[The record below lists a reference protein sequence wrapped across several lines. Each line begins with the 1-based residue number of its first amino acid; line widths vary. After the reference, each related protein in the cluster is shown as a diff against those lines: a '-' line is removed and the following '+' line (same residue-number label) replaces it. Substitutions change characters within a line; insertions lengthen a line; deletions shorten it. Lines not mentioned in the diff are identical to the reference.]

1 MEINVHFFI
10 LYTCGLVMFYNIL
23 SYSLLICRF
32 TFWWH
37 HWTANYILGAQNNAL
52 CRFHVISHFK
62 PVAKENPYC
71 TDMYVLCFR
80 SLGLTSCSWQCQVQ
94 FLKQCFLVEW
104 QKRVTPFLFWMC
116 SLKLSRHYWSMTFL
130 SFVFLLYKDIKRSTF
145 ILYNDTSVEPKV
157 IKTGSMTSA

>member
-1 MEINVHFFI
+1 
-10 LYTCGLVMFYNIL
+10 MFYNIL
-23 SYSLLICRF
+23 RYSLLICRF

-37 HWTANYILGAQNNAL
+37 HQTANYILGAQNNAL
-52 CRFHVISHFK
+52 HRIHVISHFK
-62 PVAKENPYC
+62 PVPKMDLYC

-116 SLKLSRHYWSMTFL
+116 SRKLSRHYWSMTFFIL
-130 SFVFLLYKDIKRSTF
+130 CFLVKHFKNIKGSTF
-145 ILYNDTSVEPKV
+145 ILYDDVSVELKV
-157 IKTGSMTSA
+157 IKTGSVTST